1 MARESLF
8 ARWSHYQLSRLELI
22 FAVIVILVLIS
33 VFLNYMIVML
43 ARAERAMVENSITQM
58 NSALRMQA
66 MQVYVDDASDGI
78 AAMRHAN
85 PVRLLERQPE
95 WDVSDQVKSARL
107 AAMVRARSEA
117 TLPNYAGEL
126 EGDAAAELD
135 AGSWY
140 FDTDSR
146 ALVYI
151 VRNAELFRSELPGRA
166 RLRYRLELDYDDQDG
181 DGRFTPG
188 VDRFGSVEMQPV
200 DDYQWLL

>member
-1 MARESLF
+1 MARDSLF
-8 ARWSHYQLSRLELI
+8 ARWSHYQLSRLELV

-43 ARAERAMVENSITQM
+43 ARAERSMVDNSITQM

-66 MQVYVDDASDGI
+66 MQVYVDDAFTGI

-85 PVRLLERQPE
+85 PVRLLEQQPE
-95 WDVSDQVKSARL
+95 WDVSDQLKSAQL
-107 AAMVRARSEA
+107 ATMARARSEA
-117 TLPNYAGEL
+117 ALPNYAGEMD
-126 EGDAAAELD
+126 GDAAAELD

-151 VRNAELFRSELPGRA
+151 VRNAELFRSELPGA
-166 RLRYRLELDYDDQDG
+166 GATALS
-181 DGRFTPG
+181 PG
-188 VDRFGSVEMQPV
+188 TGI
-200 DDYQWLL
+200 